1 MDKDDI
7 LKCSQTP
14 DCIQPQ
20 RSGPLE
26 IKAGG
31 LDEVEIVCARKTT
44 CEYDPICRA
53 WCLDR
58 SDFVVHFPPDETYEG
73 DITMI
78 NAVYPRPEGVDLSYV
93 YCSTYNS
100 FLSYAIDWANS
111 GKLSSAQS
119 CTCCFGLSHSAR
131 KCTLHSDDASLCHLG
146 DACSQ
151 TFLLM
156 SWVDRLV
163 IEMMPLLAFSKA
175 DRWIA

>member
-1 MDKDDI
+1 
-7 LKCSQTP
+7 

-44 CEYDPICRA
+44 CEYDPITLIVDDKGIICR
-53 WCLDR
+53 
-58 SDFVVHFPPDETYEG
+58 DFMSPRCNETYEG

-111 GKLSSAQS
+111 A
-119 CTCCFGLSHSAR
+119 
-131 KCTLHSDDASLCHLG
+131 
-146 DACSQ
+146 
-151 TFLLM
+151 
-156 SWVDRLV
+156 
-163 IEMMPLLAFSKA
+163 
-175 DRWIA
+175 